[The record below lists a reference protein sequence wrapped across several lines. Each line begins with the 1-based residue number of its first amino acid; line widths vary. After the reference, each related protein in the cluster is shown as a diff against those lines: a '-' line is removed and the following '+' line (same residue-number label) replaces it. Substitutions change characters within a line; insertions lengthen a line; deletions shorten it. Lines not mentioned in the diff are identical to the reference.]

1 MDSPLDQRSA
11 GSSARRRSLR
21 LHASLWAFGRRRSWC
36 RHGRPSC
43 VADATAT
50 PRLPEPG
57 KHQHQSPVRSA
68 PGAGTQSTGLRRN
81 ARLARRRTIRT
92 SLADERRSRSDRVR
106 LARPGAAHSDE
117 TLRSHRTTRAPC
129 SAHCVS
135 PLAPLTTSPRC
146 SDAGA
151 FSATPLTPSLP
162 LAPIVPV
169 GLTTRYRLLRRSRC
183 SAGSALPLR
192 YVAPARLKG
201 GRPTGSYEAHPFRSS
216 YLRPTSVEALPTVCG
231 WSEGHLARPCSTDS
245 HSARDAPESLL
256 RLLRA
261 RSSPHWFARSLARPL
276 LRRSRFLRHS
286 ALSLVP
292 LPPTLTLS
300 PVAPG
305 LARSARSSSILRTSL
320 SSVAEFLGVSSLVR
334 QHAGGNR
341 RRTRL
346 ASETCGLGDA
356 FPNRVKP
363 LRLLTHSLALC
374 A

>member
-1 MDSPLDQRSA
+1 
-11 GSSARRRSLR
+11 
-21 LHASLWAFGRRRSWC
+21 
-36 RHGRPSC
+36 
-43 VADATAT
+43 
-50 PRLPEPG
+50 
-57 KHQHQSPVRSA
+57 VRST
-68 PGAGTQSTGLRRN
+68 PSGA
-81 ARLARRRTIRT
+81 
-92 SLADERRSRSDRVR
+92 
-106 LARPGAAHSDE
+106 
-117 TLRSHRTTRAPC
+117 
-129 SAHCVS
+129 
-135 PLAPLTTSPRC
+135 PLAPLLRRSSAPTLTLSPLLHTPSPRC
-146 SDAGA
+146 YDAHAFSATPLTPWSRFLRNSARTAVAFASHTPLLRRSDAGA
-151 FSATPLTPSLP
+151 FSATPPTPWLSLTASHSVDLSALYRLLHDYAPSANAL
-162 LAPIVPV
+162 V
-169 GLTTRYRLLRRSRC
+169 TLLRRSDAGAF
-183 SAGSALPLR
+183 SATPPIPLGCPGARR
-192 YVAPARLKG
+192 YVAPARRKG